1 MTLITSHR
9 GDPGAQQYVHS
20 QNQGATMLNNY
31 PVPVPYNEPI
41 RAYAPGSTE
50 RAAIKAKLA
59 EMRSKVIDIPLLING
74 EEIHTE
80 TRRDAVIPHKHSHVL
95 AHCSLATPDLA
106 EKAIAGA
113 EEARKAWADMPF
125 DARAAIFLRAA
136 DLLAGPYRDEVNA
149 ATMLGQSKT
158 VFQAEIDAACELAD
172 FWRFNVYYARR
183 IMDEQPINPAGM
195 WNQLQYRGLEG
206 FVFAVSPFNFTSIG
220 GNLPTSPVLMGCSA
234 IWKPATTAIYS
245 NWVLMKVL
253 REAGMPAGVIQF
265 LPFPGGSCSDAIFKS
280 PYFAGVHFTGSTA
293 VFNNFWRTI
302 GENMDIYRNYPR
314 IVGETGG
321 KDFIFAHA
329 SSNVKQLAT
338 AIVRGAFEYQGQKC
352 SAASRGYI
360 PASIWP
366 ALKEELFAQ
375 LAEVKMGDVEDF
387 GNFMGAVIDKNA
399 YRDIKGYID
408 HAREASDAEIIF
420 GGGCDDS
427 VGYFIEPTLI
437 KTSNPKF
444 KSMEEEIFGPVFTFM
459 VYEDAKFEE
468 TLAIADA
475 TSEYALTGAV
485 FGDDRE
491 AVMKAAH
498 ALKNA
503 AGNFYINDKPTG
515 AVVGQ
520 QPFGGARKSGTNDKA
535 GSMYNL
541 LRWTNIRTVKET
553 FCPATHF
560 SYPFLSSEE

>member
-1 MTLITSHR
+1 
-9 GDPGAQQYVHS
+9 
-20 QNQGATMLNNY
+20 MLSSY
-31 PVPVPYNEPI
+31 PVPTPYNEAI
-41 RAYAPGSTE
+41 RSYAPGSPE
-50 RAAIKAKLA
+50 RKAIKAKLKA
-59 EMRSKVIDIPLLING
+59 MRKQVIDIPLLING
-74 EEIHTE
+74 EEIQTDKK
-80 TRRDAVIPHKHSHVL
+80 RDAVIPHKHAHVL
-95 AHCSLATPDLA
+95 AHCSLATPELA
-106 EKAIAGA
+106 EMAIAGA
-113 EEARKAWADMPF
+113 EQARKSWAEMPF
-125 DARAAIFLRAA
+125 KARAAIFLRAA
-136 DLLAGPYRDEVNA
+136 DLLSGPYRDEVNA

-172 FWRFNVYYARR
+172 FWRFNVYYAQR
-183 IMDEQPINPAGM
+183 IMDEQPISSPGM

-220 GNLPTSPVLMGCSA
+220 GNLPTSPVLMGGTA

-245 NWVLMKVL
+245 NWVIMKVL
-253 REAGMPAGVIQF
+253 REAGLPAGVLQF

-293 VFNNFWRTI
+293 VFNNFWKTI

-321 KDFIFAHA
+321 KDFIFAHS

-366 ALKEELFAQ
+366 ALKDELFSQ
-375 LAEVKMGDVEDF
+375 LKEIKMGDVEDF

-408 HAREASDAEIIF
+408 FAREAKDAEIIF

-427 VGYFIEPTLI
+427 VGYFIEPTMI
-437 KTSNPKF
+437 QTTNPRF

-459 VYEDAKFEE
+459 VYEDEQYEE
-468 TLAIADA
+468 TLHIADQ
-475 TSEYALTGAV
+475 TSEYALTGAI
-485 FGDDRE
+485 FGDDRD
-491 AVMKAAH
+491 AVLLADNI
-498 ALKNA
+498 LKNA
-503 AGNFYINDKPTG
+503 AGNFYINDKPSG

-535 GSMYNL
+535 GSVYNL

-553 FCPATHF
+553 LCAPTHF
-560 SYPFLSSEE
+560 GYPFLSSED